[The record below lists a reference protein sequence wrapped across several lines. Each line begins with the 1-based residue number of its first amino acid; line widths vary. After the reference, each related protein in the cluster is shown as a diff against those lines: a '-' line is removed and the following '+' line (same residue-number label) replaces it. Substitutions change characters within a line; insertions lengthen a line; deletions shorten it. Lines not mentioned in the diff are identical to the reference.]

1 VSDLE
6 PKLVT
11 AVGFLFGVGLGGALT
26 AWMRGRSA
34 VAGRR
39 CGRCGASLSP
49 VSSLPWLS
57 SLATR
62 PRCGACGASAPW
74 LPAALET
81 AVVLLGLI
89 GIFTLPLPWA
99 FFVPAA
105 AFVAFVFAIRRWG

>member
-11 AVGFLFGVGLGGALT
+11 AIGFLFGVGLGGAL
-26 AWMRGRSA
+26 AGWMRGASA
-34 VAGRR
+34 LAGRLCR
-39 CGRCGASLSP
+39 RCGASLSP
-49 VSSLPWLS
+49 LPAVPWLS
-57 SLATR
+57 WLATR
-62 PRCGACGASAPW
+62 PTCGTCGAPGPW

-89 GIFTLPLPWA
+89 GIFALPLPWA

-105 AFVAFVFAIRRWG
+105 AFVAFVLAIRRWG

>member
-11 AVGFLFGVGLGGALT
+11 AIGFLFGVGLGGALS
-26 AWMRGRSA
+26 AWMRGRS
-34 VAGRR
+34 VSAGRR
-39 CGRCGASLSP
+39 CAACGASLSP
-49 VSSLPWLS
+49 ARALPFLS
-57 SLATR
+57 WFGVL
-62 PRCGACGASAPW
+62 PRCGGCGAPAPW
-74 LPAALET
+74 LEAALET

-89 GIFTLPLPWA
+89 GIFALPMPWT

>member
-11 AVGFLFGVGLGGALT
+11 AIGFLLGVGLGGALA
-26 AWMRGRSA
+26 AWMRGRS
-34 VAGRR
+34 VAEGRRCAACGASLSPAAALPFLSWFGVRPR
-39 CGRCGASLSP
+39 CGRCGA
-49 VSSLPWLS
+49 
-57 SLATR
+57 A
-62 PRCGACGASAPW
+62 APW
-74 LPAALET
+74 LEAALET

-89 GIFTLPLPWA
+89 GIVLLPMPWT

>member
-11 AVGFLFGVGLGGALT
+11 AVSFVFGVGLGGALA
-26 AWMRGRSA
+26 AWMRGA
-34 VAGRR
+34 GALGGRR
-39 CGRCGASLSP
+39 CSRCGASLSP
-49 VSSLPWLS
+49 VASLPFLSWLGI
-57 SLATR
+57 L
-62 PRCGACGASAPW
+62 PRCRTCGASGPW
-74 LPAALET
+74 LPAAVET

-105 AFVAFVFAIRRWG
+105 AFVAFVLAIRRWG

>member
-1 VSDLE
+1 MSDLE

-11 AVGFLFGVGLGGALT
+11 AIGFLFGVGLGGALT
-26 AWMRGRSA
+26 AWMRGRS
-34 VAGRR
+34 VGAGRR

-49 VSSLPWLS
+49 LTALPWLS
-57 SLATR
+57 WLATR
-62 PRCGACGASAPW
+62 PRCGTCGAPAPW

-105 AFVAFVFAIRRWG
+105 AFLAFVHAVRRWG

>member
-11 AVGFLFGVGLGGALT
+11 AVGFLLGVGLGASLA
-26 AWMRGRSA
+26 AWLRGRSV

-49 VSSLPWLS
+49 VAGAPFVSWFGV
-57 SLATR
+57 R
-62 PRCGACGASAPW
+62 PRCRACGAAAPW
-74 LPAALET
+74 REAALET
-81 AVVLLGLI
+81 AVVVLGLV
-89 GIFTLPLPWA
+89 GIFALPLPWA

-105 AFVAFVFAIRRWG
+105 AFLAFVLAMRRWA

>member
-11 AVGFLFGVGLGGALT
+11 AIAFVFGVGLGGALA
-26 AWMRGRSA
+26 AWMRGASA
-34 VAGRR
+34 LAGRR
-39 CGRCGASLSP
+39 CMRCGANLSP
-49 VSSLPWLS
+49 LAALPFLS
-57 SLATR
+57 WLATL
-62 PRCGACGASAPW
+62 PRCRTCGTPAPW

-105 AFVAFVFAIRRWG
+105 AFVAFVLAIRRWG